1 MDYGFWISDFLP
13 RGVKKVAKRILDY
26 GFRIFESGFWI
37 GLQNLSIGSAF
48 ARNSKVIATNTTYV
62 ARNGVLVRTPS
73 LAQNLKV

>member
-1 MDYGFWISDFLP
+1 MDS
-13 RGVKKVAKRILDY
+13 

-37 GLQNLSIGSAF
+37 GLQNLSIDSAF

-73 LAQNLKV
+73 LAQNLRV